1 MKDIKGLLLD
11 VDGVISRGGKPIE
24 RAVEGYKLLK
34 EHGIKTIFVS
44 NNSTRSR
51 RFTLERFRNFGLDVG
66 EDEIVIATH
75 ATARL
80 IANEK
85 PGAKVYTTG
94 EEGLK
99 EELRNEG
106 LEIVKYTEAEYL
118 VVGSNRGIN
127 FQIFTE
133 ALRLALRKE
142 VRYVAVNPDK
152 VFPAEDGPIP
162 GTGLII
168 GALYWMTGREPD
180 AVVGKP
186 SPIIMEQALE
196 KIGLDKE
203 DVAIVGDQLDI
214 DIMAGKNV
222 GIKTIL
228 VLSGVTTREN
238 YKEMVEKYG
247 VEPDYIFEDLYEVA
261 QILISEK

>member
-1 MKDIKGLLLD
+1 MKEIKGLLLD

-24 RAVEGYKLLK
+24 KAVEGYKLLK
-34 EHGIKTIFVS
+34 EHGIKTVIVS

-51 RFTLERFRNFGLDVG
+51 RFTLERFRNFELDVT
-66 EDEIVIATH
+66 EDEIVVATH
-75 ATARL
+75 ATAKF
-80 IANEK
+80 IAEEK

-94 EEGLK
+94 EDGLK

-106 LEIVKYTEAEYL
+106 LKIVEYTEAEYL

-127 FQIFTE
+127 FRIFTE
-133 ALRLALRKE
+133 ALRLALKRE
-142 VRYVAVNPDK
+142 IRYVAVNPDK
-152 VFPAEDGPIP
+152 IFPAEDGPIP
-162 GTGLII
+162 GTGLVI

-180 AVVGKP
+180 VIVGKP
-186 SPIIMEQALE
+186 SRIIMEQALE
-196 KIGLDKE
+196 RIGLRKE
-203 DVAIVGDQLDI
+203 EVAIVGDQIDI

-228 VLSGVTTREN
+228 VLSGVTTRET

-247 VEPDYIFEDLYEVA
+247 VEPDCVFEDLYEVA